1 MSGQDGPG
9 VDLHT
14 PLREVPGVRRDHA
27 DKLARIG
34 VSRVG
39 HLVAHLPHRHE
50 WIRAEAAI
58 EDLMADSLASVRG
71 EITATRTAGF
81 GHKARFEAVMLD
93 DAGASGGGN
102 GRLDLVWF
110 NQPYLRGKI
119 HPGMRL
125 RVQGKVVKRGPGL
138 QMANPKFEIL
148 DAGAPVEEH
157 GEDDAFRPVYP
168 VTEGVTSDQVRGV
181 VDRVLPRVLGLID
194 DHLPEELRRERS
206 LPILRDAYRMMHQP
220 ASEEE
225 VKSARRRLIY
235 DELLLFQLGVH
246 MKRAHLRNSLKAP
259 ALARSGAVE
268 RRIRERMPFAL
279 TAAQE
284 RVVGEIAADLA
295 LDVPMNRLVQGDV
308 GSGKTV
314 VALDAM
320 LRAIAHGHQAALM
333 APTEILAEQHFL
345 SISAMLEG
353 SDVRVALLTGNLSPD
368 ERARTLAGLGDGGV
382 HLVVGTH
389 ALIGEKVAF
398 RSLAVVV
405 IDEQHRFGVEQRA
418 KLRVKGTAGDA
429 GTGGAGGAGA
439 FDTPHVLVMT
449 ATPIPRTIG
458 LTLFGDL
465 DISTID
471 ELPPGRTP
479 VATRTVTSERRG
491 EVYRWLRARIEA
503 GEQAYVVVP
512 AIDTGAADG
521 DDTLRD
527 LRTVMDE
534 LESGEL
540 QGLRIAALH
549 GRLKRDTREAVM
561 ARFRSGA
568 IDALIATTV
577 IEVGVDVPNA
587 TAIVIEHA
595 DRFGLAQLHQLRG
608 RVGRGSKPGA
618 CVLIADPKTE
628 EGVERIA
635 AMCDTTDGFKLAERD
650 FALRGPGDVFG
661 TRQSGVPPFRIA
673 DPLKDAALLDL
684 ARRDAAAWIALNP
697 TLAGPADALVR
708 RRLIKTHGPWLGL
721 GDVG

>member
-1 MSGQDGPG
+1 MSADTAPIT
-9 VDLHT
+9 LTT
-14 PLREVPGVRRDHA
+14 PLRDIPGVRKDHA
-27 DKLARIG
+27 EKLARIG
-34 VSRVG
+34 VPNVG
-39 HLVAHLPHRHE
+39 HLIAHLPHRHE
-50 WIRAEAAI
+50 WIRAEASL
-58 EDLMADSLASVRG
+58 EDLLPDSVASVRG

-93 DAGASGGGN
+93 AEG

-110 NQPYLRGKI
+110 NQPYLKNKI

-125 RVQGKVVKRGPGL
+125 RVQGKVSKRGFGL
-138 QMANPKFEIL
+138 QMANAKFEII
-148 DAGAPVEEH
+148 DATRPEPAH
-157 GEDDAFRPVYP
+157 HEDDDFRPVYP
-168 VTEGVTSDQVRGV
+168 VTEGVTSDQARAI
-181 VDRVLPRVLGLID
+181 VDKVLFKALAQIE

-206 LPILRDAYRMMHQP
+206 MPALRDAYRMMHQP
-220 ASEEE
+220 RSEEE
-225 VKSARRRLIY
+225 VKSAQRRLIY

-246 MKRAHLRNSLKAP
+246 MKRAHLRQTMKAP
-259 ALARSGAVE
+259 ALARTEAIE
-268 RRIRERMPFAL
+268 RRIRERMPFEL
-279 TAAQE
+279 TAAQQ

-345 SISAMLEG
+345 SMSTMLEG
-353 SDVRVALLTGNLSPD
+353 SSVRVALLTGNLPAD
-368 ERARTLAGLGDGGV
+368 ERARTLAGLADGSID
-382 HLVVGTH
+382 LVIGTH
-389 ALIGEKVAF
+389 ALIGAQVAF
-398 RSLAVVV
+398 KSLAVVV

-418 KLRVKGTAGDA
+418 KLRVKGSAADS
-429 GTGGAGGAGA
+429 GAGN

-471 ELPPGRTP
+471 ALPPGRTP

-491 EVYRWLRARIEA
+491 EVYRWVRTKLDA
-503 GEQAYVVVP
+503 GEQAYIVVP
-512 AIDTGAADG
+512 AIDTGAASG
-521 DDTLRD
+521 DDSLRD
-527 LRTVMDE
+527 LRTVQDE
-534 LESGEL
+534 LEGGEL
-540 QGLRIAALH
+540 NGKRVAALH
-549 GRLKRDTREAVM
+549 GRLKRETREHLM
-561 ARFRSGA
+561 ARFRAGS
-568 IDALIATTV
+568 IDALVATTV

-587 TAIVIEHA
+587 TVIVIEHA

-608 RVGRGSKPGA
+608 RVGRGSKPGV
-618 CVLIADPKTE
+618 CVLIADPKTDDA
-628 EGVERIA
+628 VERIRT
-635 AMCDTTDGFKLAERD
+635 MCETTSGFELAERD
-650 FALRGPGDVFG
+650 FALRGAGDVFG

-673 DPLKDAALLDL
+673 DPLRDAALLDL
-684 ARRDAAAWIALNP
+684 ARRDAAVWIGANP
-697 TLAGPADALVR
+697 TLAGDADALVR

>member
-1 MSGQDGPG
+1 MTSHAGADTIG
-9 VDLHT
+9 LST
-14 PLREVPGVRRDHA
+14 PLSAVPGVRKDHA
-27 DKLARIG
+27 EKLARIG
-34 VSRVG
+34 VPNVG
-39 HLVAHLPHRHE
+39 HLIAHLPHRHE
-50 WIRAEAAI
+50 WIRAEASL
-58 EDLMADSLASVRG
+58 EDLLPDSVASVRG

-93 DAGASGGGN
+93 AEG

-110 NQPYLRGKI
+110 NQPYLKNKI

-125 RVQGKVVKRGPGL
+125 RVQGKVNKRGFGL
-138 QMANPKFEIL
+138 QMANAKFEII
-148 DAGAPVEEH
+148 DATRPEPEH
-157 GEDDAFRPVYP
+157 HEDDDFRPVYP
-168 VTEGVTSDQVRGV
+168 VTEGVTSDQARAI
-181 VDRVLPRVLGLID
+181 VDKVLFKALAQIE

-206 LPILRDAYRMMHQP
+206 MPALRDAYRMMHQP
-220 ASEEE
+220 RSEEE
-225 VKSARRRLIY
+225 VKSAQRRLIY

-246 MKRAHLRNSLKAP
+246 MKRAHLRQTMKAP
-259 ALARSGAVE
+259 ALARTEAIE
-268 RRIRERMPFAL
+268 RRIRERMPFEL
-279 TAAQE
+279 TAAQQ

-345 SISAMLEG
+345 SMSTMLEG
-353 SDVRVALLTGNLSPD
+353 SSVRVALLTGNLPAD
-368 ERARTLAGLGDGGV
+368 ERARTLAGLADGSID
-382 HLVVGTH
+382 LVIGTH
-389 ALIGEKVAF
+389 ALIGAQVAF
-398 RSLAVVV
+398 KSLAVVV

-418 KLRVKGTAGDA
+418 KLRVKGSAADS
-429 GTGGAGGAGA
+429 GAGN

-471 ELPPGRTP
+471 ALPPGRTP

-491 EVYRWLRARIEA
+491 EVYRWVRTKLDA
-503 GEQAYVVVP
+503 GEQAYIVVP
-512 AIDTGAADG
+512 AIDTGAASG
-521 DDTLRD
+521 DDSLRD
-527 LRTVMDE
+527 LRTVQDE
-534 LESGEL
+534 LEGGEL
-540 QGLRIAALH
+540 NGKRVAALH
-549 GRLKRDTREAVM
+549 GRLKRETREHLM

-568 IDALIATTV
+568 IDALVATTV

-587 TAIVIEHA
+587 TVIVIEHA

-608 RVGRGSKPGA
+608 RVGRGGKPGA
-618 CVLIADPKTE
+618 CVLIADPRTDDA
-628 EGVERIA
+628 VERIRT
-635 AMCDTTDGFKLAERD
+635 MCETTSGFELAERD
-650 FALRGPGDVFG
+650 LALRGAGDVFG
-661 TRQSGVPPFRIA
+661 TRQSGSSPFKIA
-673 DPLKDAALLDL
+673 DLTRDTALLEL
-684 ARRDAAAWIALNP
+684 ARRDAAVWIGANP
-697 TLAGPADALVR
+697 TLAGDADALVR